1 MAKRVYNFN
10 AGPAVL
16 PLPVLEKAQAE
27 LLDYRGMGMSIL
39 EMSHRSAVFDKLMAQ
54 VKDDMSMLLGIPES
68 YALLFLQGGASM
80 QFDMLP
86 MNLLPKDGSA
96 DYIVNGVWGKTA
108 LKEARKLG
116 VARLAASSE
125 ASHFDRTPD
134 LSTVDFDPGAA
145 YLHFTSNETIHG
157 VQWTREPQPPQGVP
171 LVCDMSSDF
180 LSRPIGVAK
189 YGLIYAGAQK
199 NAGPAGVTIVIIRK
213 DLLERVPEGM
223 PAMLDYR
230 LMAEKNSLYNTPP
243 VFSIYIVG
251 LVLSWL
257 IESGGLDGIAQVNEQ
272 KASTIYGAIDQSGG
286 FYRGFVIPENRSRM
300 NVTFGLPSTELEES
314 FVREAGKQG
323 LVGVKGHR
331 SVGGMRASI
340 YNALPLDAVEA
351 LAQFMVDFQR
361 KHG

>member
-1 MAKRVYNFN
+1 MARRVYNFN

-27 LLDYRGMGMSIL
+27 MLDYRGMGMSIL

-54 VKDDMSMLLGIPES
+54 VKEDISALLGIPED

-96 DYIVNGVWGKTA
+96 DYIVNGVWGNTA

-116 VARLAASSE
+116 KARLAASSE

-134 LSTVDFDPGAA
+134 LSEADYDPGAV

-157 VQWTREPQPPQGVP
+157 VQWSQEPEPPPGVP

-180 LSRPIGVAK
+180 LSRPIEVAK

-199 NAGPAGVTIVIIRK
+199 NAGPAGVTIVIIRE

-230 LMAEKNSLYNTPP
+230 LLAEKNSLYNTPP

-257 IESGGLDGIAQVNEQ
+257 VESGGLEGIAGVNER
-272 KASTIYGAIDQSGG
+272 KASLIYGTIDQSGG
-286 FYRGFVIPENRSRM
+286 FYRGYVLPENRSRM

-331 SVGGMRASI
+331 LVGGLRASI
-340 YNALPLDAVEA
+340 YNALPLEAVEV
-351 LAQFMVDFQR
+351 LAGFMVDFQR

>member
-1 MAKRVYNFN
+1 
-10 AGPAVL
+10 
-16 PLPVLEKAQAE
+16 
-27 LLDYRGMGMSIL
+27 
-39 EMSHRSAVFDKLMAQ
+39 
-54 VKDDMSMLLGIPES
+54 
-68 YALLFLQGGASM
+68 
-80 QFDMLP
+80 
-86 MNLLPKDGSA
+86 
-96 DYIVNGVWGKTA
+96 
-108 LKEARKLG
+108 
-116 VARLAASSE
+116 
-125 ASHFDRTPD
+125 
-134 LSTVDFDPGAA
+134 
-145 YLHFTSNETIHG
+145 
-157 VQWTREPQPPQGVP
+157 
-171 LVCDMSSDF
+171 MSSDF
-180 LSRPIGVAK
+180 LSRPIEVAK

-199 NAGPAGVTIVIIRK
+199 NAGPAGVTIVIMRK

-230 LMAEKNSLYNTPP
+230 LMTEKNSLYNTPP

-251 LVLSWL
+251 LVLGWL
-257 IESGGLDGIAQVNEQ
+257 IESGGLEGIAQVNER

-286 FYRGFVIPENRSRM
+286 FYRGFVVPENRSRM